1 MDLGLGNVQYG
12 LTAPSKKSPFVSR
25 IPAPY
30 KDGGKLQHAMF
41 GTIGG
46 DGLFGIT
53 WRGQNGQWYAKGN
66 NGKTIETGGR
76 MSGLREVSD
85 PNVRGRQAGS
95 APKITQEVGGQGSA
109 GGSAG
114 GSVAYG
120 GGGSTTSALDTA
132 KIASLNDYLRA
143 LDNDRQKA
151 FEKAQAT
158 WETSMNEKNREKE
171 EQMKAYQ
178 AKLIQFEQEL
188 GETLNESNVNTADGL
203 AALQSQLGTLG
214 IGGEEALRRQIL
226 TNANIQN
233 RKLNADYARNKQAQ
247 EAEWNKYQAGY
258 NDDTKKI
265 NDQRDFNRG
274 EAEKTWGQLRK
285 NTLNQIADVY
295 GDSNM
300 TAERQNYMNQANSL
314 NDLITNSAFTNPSY
328 KGQTR
333 AMETA
338 QLADLAANIGTYQTQ
353 VNDAS
358 GGAPSGSAMPQV
370 RAVSVNEKDAGIKKQ
385 QEGQIGYGI

>member
-1 MDLGLGNVQYG
+1 MDLELGNVQYG
-12 LTAPSKKSPFVSR
+12 LKAPRAKNPFVSR

-41 GTIGG
+41 GTMGG
-46 DGLFGIT
+46 DGLWGVT
-53 WRGQNGQWYAKGN
+53 WKGQNGLWYAQGN
-66 NGKTIETGGR
+66 NGRVIKTGGR
-76 MSGLREVSD
+76 MDGLREVSD
-85 PNVRGRQAGS
+85 PNVKGRQAGS
-95 APKITQEVGGQGSA
+95 APKITQEVGGQGN
-109 GGSAG
+109 AG

-120 GGGSTTSALDTA
+120 GGGSTGQALDTA

-178 AKLIQFEQEL
+178 AKFIQFEQEL
-188 GETLNESNVNTADGL
+188 GEALNESNVNTADGL

-258 NDDTKKI
+258 NDDIKKI

-285 NTLNQIADVY
+285 NTFNQIADVY

-338 QLADLAANIGTYQTQ
+338 QLADLAANVGTYQTQ

-358 GGAPSGSAMPQV
+358 GGAVQGSTMPQV

-385 QEGQIGYGI
+385 QEGQIGYGV

>member
-1 MDLGLGNVQYG
+1 MDLGLGNIHNIQYG
-12 LTAPSKKSPFVSR
+12 KAPRVKNPFVSQ

-30 KDGGKLQHAMF
+30 QDAGKLQHTMF
-41 GTIGG
+41 GRIGG

-53 WRGQNGQWYAKGN
+53 WKGQNGLWYAQGN
-66 NGKTIETGGR
+66 NGKVIKTGGR
-76 MSGLREVSD
+76 MDGLREVSD
-85 PNVRGRQAGS
+85 PNIKGRQAGS
-95 APKITQEVGGQGSA
+95 APKITQEVGGQGN
-109 GGSAG
+109 AG

-120 GGGSTTSALDTA
+120 GGGSTTPALDVA

-151 FEKAQAT
+151 FEKAKAT

-233 RKLNADYARNKQAQ
+233 RKLNADYARNKQTQ

-258 NDDTKKI
+258 NDDIKKI

-295 GDSNM
+295 GDSNI

-328 KGQTR
+328 KGQAR

-338 QLADLAANIGTYQTQ
+338 QLADLAANVGTYQTQ

-358 GGAPSGSAMPQV
+358 GGAVQGSTMPQV
-370 RAVSVNEKDAGIKKQ
+370 RAVSVNEKDAGIKKK
-385 QEGQIGYGI
+385 QEGQIEYGV

>member
-1 MDLGLGNVQYG
+1 MDLGLGNVQYEQK
-12 LTAPSKKSPFVSR
+12 APRAKNPFVSR

-41 GTIGG
+41 GTMGG
-46 DGLFGIT
+46 DGLWGVT
-53 WRGQNGQWYAKGN
+53 WKGQNGLWYAQGN
-66 NGKTIETGGR
+66 NGRVIKTGGR
-76 MSGLREVSD
+76 MDGLREVSD
-85 PNVRGRQAGS
+85 PNVKGRQAGS
-95 APKITQEVGGQGSA
+95 APKITQEVGGQGN
-109 GGSAG
+109 AG

-120 GGGSTTSALDTA
+120 GGGSTGQALDTA

-178 AKLIQFEQEL
+178 AKFIQFEQEL
-188 GETLNESNVNTADGL
+188 GEALNESNVNTADGL

-258 NDDTKKI
+258 NDDIKKI

-285 NTLNQIADVY
+285 NTFNQIADVY

-338 QLADLAANIGTYQTQ
+338 QLADLAANVGTYQTQ

-358 GGAPSGSAMPQV
+358 GGAVQGSTMPQV

-385 QEGQIGYGI
+385 QEGQIGYGV

>member
-12 LTAPSKKSPFVSR
+12 LTAPRAKNPLVSR

-30 KDGGKLQHAMF
+30 KNGGKLQHGMF

-53 WRGQNGQWYAKGN
+53 WRGQNGQWYAQGN
-66 NGKTIETGGR
+66 NGKVIKTGGR

-109 GGSAG
+109 GGG
-114 GSVAYG
+114 VAYG
-120 GGGSTTSALDTA
+120 GGGSTTPALDVA

-188 GETLNESNVNTADGL
+188 GEALNESNVNTADSL

-247 EAEWNKYQAGY
+247 EAELNKYQAGY
-258 NDDTKKI
+258 NDDIKKI

-295 GDSNM
+295 GDANM

>member
-1 MDLGLGNVQYG
+1 MDLGYNNIKYG
-12 LTAPSKKSPFVSR
+12 FRQPAERDPFVSQV
-25 IPAPY
+25 PALY
-30 KDGGKLQHAMF
+30 KDGGKLKHAMF
-41 GTIGG
+41 GVMGG
-46 DGLFGIT
+46 DGLWGIT
-53 WRGQNGQWYAKGN
+53 WKGANGQWYAQGN
-66 NGKTIETGGR
+66 NGKVIKTGGR
-76 MSGLREVSD
+76 MPGLREVSD
-85 PNVRGRQAGS
+85 PNVKSRQAGS
-95 APKITQEVGGQGSA
+95 APTITQEVGGQGSA
-109 GGSAG
+109 GGS
-114 GSVAYG
+114 VAYG
-120 GGGSTTSALDTA
+120 GGGGGGGSTVRALDTA
-132 KIASLNDYLRA
+132 KVASLNDYLRA

-171 EQMKAYQ
+171 EQQKAYQ
-178 AKLIQFEQEL
+178 SKLIQFEQEL
-188 GETLNESNVNTADGL
+188 GEALNEGNVNTADGL

-258 NDDTKKI
+258 NDDIKKI

-274 EAEKTWGQLRK
+274 EAEKNWGQLRK
-285 NTLNQIADVY
+285 NTFNQMADVY

-328 KGQTR
+328 KGETR
-333 AMETA
+333 AMGTT

-353 VNDAS
+353 INNAS
-358 GGAPSGSAMPQV
+358 GEAPSGSAMPQV
-370 RAVSVNEKDAGIKKQ
+370 RASV
-385 QEGQIGYGI
+385 

>member
-1 MDLGLGNVQYG
+1 MNLGLDDFQYG
-12 LTAPSKKSPFVSR
+12 RKAPIAKDPFVSR
-25 IPAPY
+25 IPALY
-30 KDGGKLQHAMF
+30 KDGGKLQHSMF
-41 GTIGG
+41 GILGG
-46 DGLFGIT
+46 DGLWGIT
-53 WRGQNGQWYAKGN
+53 WKGQNGQWYAQGN
-66 NGKTIETGGR
+66 NGKVIKTGGR

-95 APKITQEVGGQGSA
+95 APKITQEVGGQGN
-109 GGSAG
+109 AG

-120 GGGSTTSALDTA
+120 GGGSTASALDVA

-158 WETSMNEKNREKE
+158 WETSTNEKNREKE

-247 EAEWNKYQAGY
+247 EAELNKYQAGY
-258 NDDTKKI
+258 NDDIKKI

-274 EAEKTWGQLRK
+274 EAEKNWGQLRK
-285 NTLNQIADVY
+285 NTLNQMADVY

>member
-1 MDLGLGNVQYG
+1 MNLGLGDFQYG
-12 LTAPSKKSPFVSR
+12 LKAPIAKNPLVSR
-25 IPAPY
+25 IPVPY
-30 KDGGKLQHAMF
+30 KDAGKLQHSMF
-41 GTIGG
+41 GTMGG
-46 DGLFGIT
+46 DGLWGVT
-53 WRGQNGQWYAKGN
+53 WKGQNGQWYAKGN
-66 NGKTIETGGR
+66 NGKTIKTGAR
-76 MSGLREVSD
+76 MNGLREISD
-85 PNVRGRQAGS
+85 PNVRGRQADS
-95 APKITQEVGGQGSA
+95 APKITQEVGGQGN
-109 GGSAG
+109 AG

-120 GGGSTTSALDTA
+120 GGGSTTRALDVA

-151 FEKAQAT
+151 FEKAKAT

-188 GETLNESNVNTADGL
+188 GEALNESNVNTADGL

-258 NDDTKKI
+258 NDDIKKI

-358 GGAPSGSAMPQV
+358 GGAAQGSTMPQV

>member
-12 LTAPSKKSPFVSR
+12 LKAPRAKNPFVSR

-30 KDGGKLQHAMF
+30 KDGGKLQHALF
-41 GTIGG
+41 GTMGG
-46 DGLFGIT
+46 DGLWGIT
-53 WRGQNGQWYAKGN
+53 WKGQNGLWYAQGN
-66 NGKTIETGGR
+66 NGRVIKTGGR
-76 MSGLREVSD
+76 MDGLREVSD
-85 PNVRGRQAGS
+85 PNVKGRQAGS
-95 APKITQEVGGQGSA
+95 APKITQEVGGQGN
-109 GGSAG
+109 AG

-120 GGGSTTSALDTA
+120 GGGSTGQALDTA

-178 AKLIQFEQEL
+178 AKFIQFEQEL
-188 GETLNESNVNTADGL
+188 GEALNESNVNTADGL

-258 NDDTKKI
+258 NDDIKKI

-285 NTLNQIADVY
+285 NTFNQIADVY

-338 QLADLAANIGTYQTQ
+338 QLADLAANVGTYQTQ

-358 GGAPSGSAMPQV
+358 GGAVQGSTMPRV

-385 QEGQIGYGI
+385 QEGQIGYGV

>member
-1 MDLGLGNVQYG
+1 MNLGLDNVQYG
-12 LTAPSKKSPFVSR
+12 LTAPRAKSPFVSR
-25 IPAPY
+25 IPVPY
-30 KDGGKLQHAMF
+30 KDAGKLQHLMF
-41 GTIGG
+41 GTSGG

-53 WRGQNGQWYAKGN
+53 WKGQNGLWYAQGN
-66 NGKTIETGGR
+66 NGRVIKTGGR
-76 MSGLREVSD
+76 MDGLREVSD
-85 PNVRGRQAGS
+85 PNIRGRQAGS

-109 GGSAG
+109 GGS
-114 GSVAYG
+114 VAYG
-120 GGGSTTSALDTA
+120 GGGGGSTTPALDAA

-158 WETSMNEKNREKE
+158 WETSTNEKNREKE

-258 NDDTKKI
+258 NDDIKKI

-274 EAEKTWGQLRK
+274 EAEKNWGQLRK
-285 NTLNQIADVY
+285 NTFNQIADVY

-328 KGQTR
+328 KGQAR

-338 QLADLAANIGTYQTQ
+338 QLADLAANVGTYQTQ
-353 VNDAS
+353 ANDAS
-358 GGAPSGSAMPQV
+358 GGVIQGSTMPQV
-370 RAVSVNEKDAGIKKQ
+370 RAVSVNEKDAGIKKK
-385 QEGQIGYGI
+385 QEGQIEYGV

>member
-12 LTAPSKKSPFVSR
+12 LKAPRAKNPFVSR

-41 GTIGG
+41 GTMGG
-46 DGLFGIT
+46 DGLWGVT
-53 WRGQNGQWYAKGN
+53 WKGQNGLWYAQGN
-66 NGKTIETGGR
+66 NGRVIKTGGR
-76 MSGLREVSD
+76 MDGLREVSD
-85 PNVRGRQAGS
+85 PNVKGRQAGS
-95 APKITQEVGGQGSA
+95 APKITQEVGGQGN
-109 GGSAG
+109 AG

-120 GGGSTTSALDTA
+120 GGGSTGQALDTA

-178 AKLIQFEQEL
+178 AKFIQFEQEL
-188 GETLNESNVNTADGL
+188 GEALNESNVNTADGL

-247 EAEWNKYQAGY
+247 EAELNKYQAGY
-258 NDDTKKI
+258 NDDIKKI

-285 NTLNQIADVY
+285 NTFNQIADVY

-338 QLADLAANIGTYQTQ
+338 QLADLAANVGTYQTQ

-358 GGAPSGSAMPQV
+358 GGAVQGSTMPQV

-385 QEGQIGYGI
+385 QEGQIGYGV

>member
-1 MDLGLGNVQYG
+1 MNLGLDNVQYG
-12 LTAPSKKSPFVSR
+12 LTAPRAKSPFVSQ

-30 KDGGKLQHAMF
+30 KDAGKLQHMMF
-41 GTIGG
+41 GTSGG

-53 WRGQNGQWYAKGN
+53 WRGQDGQWYAKGN
-66 NGKTIETGGR
+66 NGKVIKTGGR

-85 PNVRGRQAGS
+85 PNVKGRQAGS
-95 APKITQEVGGQGSA
+95 APKITQEVGGQ
-109 GGSAG
+109 GSAG

-188 GETLNESNVNTADGL
+188 GEALNESNVNTADGL

-258 NDDTKKI
+258 NDDIKKI

-274 EAEKTWGQLRK
+274 EAEKNWGQLRK

-358 GGAPSGSAMPQV
+358 GGAPSGSVMPQV

>member
-12 LTAPSKKSPFVSR
+12 LKAPRAKNPFVSR

-30 KDGGKLQHAMF
+30 KDGGKLQHAML
-41 GTIGG
+41 GTMGG
-46 DGLFGIT
+46 DGLWGVT
-53 WRGQNGQWYAKGN
+53 WKGQNGLWYAQGN
-66 NGKTIETGGR
+66 NGRVIKTGGR
-76 MSGLREVSD
+76 MDGLREVSD
-85 PNVRGRQAGS
+85 PNVKGRQAGS
-95 APKITQEVGGQGSA
+95 APKITQEVGGQGN
-109 GGSAG
+109 AG

-120 GGGSTTSALDTA
+120 GGGSTGQALDTA

-178 AKLIQFEQEL
+178 AKFIQFEQEL
-188 GETLNESNVNTADGL
+188 GEALNESNVNTADGL

-258 NDDTKKI
+258 NDDIKKI

-285 NTLNQIADVY
+285 NTFNQIADVY

-338 QLADLAANIGTYQTQ
+338 QLADLAANVGTYQTQ

-358 GGAPSGSAMPQV
+358 GGAVQGSTMPQV

-385 QEGQIGYGI
+385 QEGQIGYGV

>member
-1 MDLGLGNVQYG
+1 MNLGLDDFQYG
-12 LTAPSKKSPFVSR
+12 RKAPSKKSPFVSR

-30 KDGGKLQHAMF
+30 KDANKLQHSMF
-41 GTIGG
+41 GILGG
-46 DGLFGIT
+46 DGLWGIT
-53 WRGQNGQWYAKGN
+53 WKGQNGQWYAQGN
-66 NGKTIETGGR
+66 NGKVIKTGGR

-109 GGSAG
+109 GGS
-114 GSVAYG
+114 VAYG
-120 GGGSTTSALDTA
+120 GGGSTASALDVA

-158 WETSMNEKNREKE
+158 WETSTNEKNREKE

-214 IGGEEALRRQIL
+214 IGGEEALRRRIL

-247 EAEWNKYQAGY
+247 EAELNKYQAGY
-258 NDDTKKI
+258 NDDIKKI

-274 EAEKTWGQLRK
+274 EAEKNWGQLRK
-285 NTLNQIADVY
+285 NTLNQMADVY